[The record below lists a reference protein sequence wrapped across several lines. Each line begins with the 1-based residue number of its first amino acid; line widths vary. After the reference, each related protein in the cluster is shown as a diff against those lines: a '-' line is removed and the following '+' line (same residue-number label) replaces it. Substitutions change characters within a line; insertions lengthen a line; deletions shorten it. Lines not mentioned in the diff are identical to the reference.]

1 MDEREQEER
10 RQLNQGF
17 GASLNNA
24 FEIALVPAILGGLG
38 WLLDSAIGTG
48 MVLTAVFAVF
58 GLTGTFVKLYYGYSR
73 RMLRL
78 EQAGSWNRPPGAGQ

>member
-1 MDEREQEER
+1 MDEREQDER
-10 RQLNQGF
+10 RDLNQGF

-24 FEIALVPAILGGLG
+24 FEIAVVPVIFGGLG
-38 WLLDSAIGTG
+38 WLLDSALGTR

-58 GLTGTFVKLYYGYSR
+58 GLTGTFVKLYYAYSR

-78 EQAGSWNRPPGAGQ
+78 EQAGPWNRPPGAGR